1 MSFCFFFFSLVLLY
15 STDTDKMLDA
25 LRDLRVKHLEH
36 SKAKTAEAF
45 QQMYDAA
52 KEQVSQ
58 GFLWVDGIFRFRC
71 LFE

>member
-1 MSFCFFFFSLVLLY
+1 MLLY

-58 GFLWVDGIFRFRC
+58 GFLWVDGSGC